1 MRGAVSVGSK
11 TMYNKRVPE
20 HGDWSTGSNV
30 VNVNHRIP
38 VELNPAPNERVR
50 LTVDV
55 WEADEGGDDHLGKWT
70 HDLSAATG
78 CGLRENGGIFRSGD
92 FSRISSITAA
102 HQPIVDV
109 NQLSATDMFWGIKN
123 VGTPSLSHATY
134 AAAFWDVDYESDWW
148 DGVPDVAFNA
158 IVLPPPMN
166 GPDATDWRARVR
178 ISGTGWACWP
188 GDAARRGGGARRR
201 SGRS

>member
-1 MRGAVSVGSK
+1 
-11 TMYNKRVPE
+11 MYNKRVPE

-109 NQLSATDMFWGIKN
+109 NQLSATDMFGASRTSAHRRSAMPP
-123 VGTPSLSHATY
+123 TPQ
-134 AAAFWDVDYESDWW
+134 
-148 DGVPDVAFNA
+148 
-158 IVLPPPMN
+158 
-166 GPDATDWRARVR
+166 R
-178 ISGTGWACWP
+178 SGTSTTSP
-188 GDAARRGGGARRR
+188 IGGMVCRT
-201 SGRS
+201 SHSTQ